1 MDCSAV
7 LRLLEAEAGPGAGAG
22 AGVGAGEGEV
32 EGGEVRP
39 EGAPSESYRDP
50 ALAAKATLRRG
61 IALIGCE
68 LFERALV
75 DLTTANHLLAS
86 TPFSELQVTAR
97 QKLR

>member
-1 MDCSAV
+1 MQPD
-7 LRLLEAEAGPGAGAG
+7 GAS
-22 AGVGAGEGEV
+22 
-32 EGGEVRP
+32 
-39 EGAPSESYRDP
+39 SESYRDP